1 MLKDGLYEQ
10 VINRSLDNELAVTDK
25 LIQTAAI
32 DPAEAAKVLAQYIT
46 GIVEKGLQNVRDN
59 GGDVSSQVEL
69 VNKIIS
75 SVVSETQE
83 DGFDS
88 MSVAERAEM
97 LLALME
103 RKNSI
108 QALNEKA
115 EIIYCT
121 KLTFYRSN
129 TRAADVYGAEKRDSL
144 LRPH

>member
-10 VINRSLDNELAVTDK
+10 VISKSLDHELAATDK

-32 DPAEAAKVLAQYIT
+32 DPAEAAKILSQYISEV
-46 GIVEKGLQNVRDN
+46 VEKGLQNVRDN

-75 SVVSETQE
+75 SVISETQE

-88 MSVAERAEM
+88 MSVAKRAEM
-97 LLALME
+97 LLALIE

-108 QALNEKA
+108 HALNEKA
-115 EIIYCT
+115 EIIRPET
-121 KLTFYRSN
+121 SIAQSSLFT
-129 TRAADVYGAEKRDSL
+129 GAIHELQMFTELKKR
-144 LRPH
+144 